1 MTTTASPPRAPASSS
16 RLPAAQ
22 RPGRRPGGRRRL
34 VGTVAAVVLVLLV
47 TTAVWLV
54 YFSSVLATRS
64 VVVSGNRA
72 LSAEQVTTAAAV
84 PLGRPLARQ
93 ALDDI
98 ARRATALPQ
107 VSAATVTR
115 EWPGTVRVTV
125 TERQALLGITQP
137 GGFLV
142 ADKAGVVFAAETT
155 LPVGVVQVSADPAN
169 RPLLVELG
177 SVVGALPQ
185 DVRDQVTSI
194 EAVTPDSIRLRTVSG
209 VTVEWGDSSQS
220 ELKAQVATALLASGA
235 RTSIDVSAPHAP
247 ATR

>member
-1 MTTTASPPRAPASSS
+1 MTSTVSPPRAPASSS
-16 RLPAAQ
+16 GPTVAQ
-22 RPGRRPGGRRRL
+22 RHGRRPGGRRRL

-47 TTAVWLV
+47 ATAVWLV

-220 ELKAQVATALLASGA
+220 ELKAQVATALLASGVK
-235 RTSIDVSAPHAP
+235 TSIDVSAPHAP

>member
-1 MTTTASPPRAPASSS
+1 MTSTATPPRAPASSARPS
-16 RLPAAQ
+16 VASQ
-22 RPGRRPGGRRRL
+22 RGRRSGGRRRV
-34 VGTVAAVVLVLLV
+34 VGAVVAVVLLVLV
-47 TTAVWLV
+47 ATAVWLV
-54 YFSSVLATRS
+54 YFSSVFATRA

-93 ALDDI
+93 ALDDV
-98 ARRATALPQ
+98 ARRATSLPQ

-142 ADKAGVVFAAETT
+142 ADKAGVVFAAETS
-155 LPVGVVQVSADPAN
+155 LPAGVVQVSADPAD

-209 VTVEWGDSSQS
+209 ITITWGDSSQS
-220 ELKAQVATALLASGA
+220 ELKAQVATALLASGVK
-235 RTSIDVSAPHAP
+235 TSIDVSAPHAP